1 VSLPPTS
8 PPRGTLE
15 KPRVA
20 SPAEVSPDG
29 AGRERARPPAMRGQ
43 PYMWLGLFL
52 LGVALFRQYGV
63 SGFGDTDL
71 VNTWLFYCV
80 IVVGFYLVFGVS
92 GQFAFS
98 QAVFAAVGAYTSAW
112 ATRIALFGVDSFWM
126 GVVVGIAVTALV
138 AAAFA
143 FLMRRASHFY
153 FAIATL
159 GLSEIVLEVLR
170 KWTDFSGASGDTTS
184 GIRHI
189 SVFGYAL
196 DNPYRIFWVW
206 FGALALVMLV
216 TIFLARSPVQREAIA
231 MRDQD
236 VVAATLGVA
245 VLRSRITMFVL
256 GSAIAGLGG
265 AIFAHSKGF
274 ATPDSFAIDLGLGIF
289 VMLILGGVDSRW
301 GPIVGAA
308 FYVFVP
314 QWLQGGVLG
323 IPGVD
328 LTVNVFGQEHRL
340 GDFRDLFFGS
350 LLVIVMIAFPE
361 GLVGVGRRVRS
372 LLLGRAHPAQ
382 RTWLS
387 DLFGL
392 TPKKRPPVDGAR
404 VGPTTVAPAS
414 PGEAAAGDGAAMG
427 SSGTPVLE
435 ADDIKVQFGGVRA
448 LDGASLSVLEGE
460 ILGLVGPNGSGK
472 TTFLN
477 ALTGV
482 VPASGSL
489 LVRGI
494 VVRLGRAGR
503 VRALAVVRT
512 YQTPQTYE
520 HLTCIEDVLLSTADR
535 SFTGITPACLARLP
549 AVRRDRARWDAAA
562 RALERVGLIE
572 LAEEPAARLSYGQRR
587 LLELARA
594 INSQPEILLLDEPSA
609 GLDSAETE
617 QLVEHLRRLQGE
629 GVSMLLVDHKLD
641 FITSLCDRVA
651 VLELGRLVAVGP
663 AATVFEDQRV
673 VDAYLGVDE
682 EATTSA

>member
-1 VSLPPTS
+1 MTPPQTALET
-8 PPRGTLE
+8 PR
-15 KPRVA
+15 PA
-20 SPAEVSPDG
+20 PAAEVTPASSVRNRP
-29 AGRERARPPAMRGQ
+29 RPPAMRGQ
-43 PYMWLGLFL
+43 PYLWLGLFL
-52 LGVALFRQYGV
+52 LGVALFRQFGV
-63 SGFGDTDL
+63 SGFGDADL
-71 VNTWLFYCV
+71 INTWLYYCV

-98 QAVFAAVGAYTSAW
+98 QAVFAAVGGYTSAW

-126 GVVVGIAVTALV
+126 GVIVAVVVTAGIAV
-138 AAAFA
+138 AFA

-159 GLSEIVLEVLR
+159 GLSEIVLIVLR
-170 KWTDFSGASGDTTS
+170 RWTEFTGASGDTTT
-184 GIRHI
+184 GIRDI
-189 SVFGYAL
+189 SLFGYPL

-206 FGALALVMLV
+206 FGALALALTL
-216 TIFLARSPVQREAIA
+216 TILLARSPVQRETIA

-236 VVAATLGVA
+236 VVAATLGVP
-245 VLRSRITMFVL
+245 VLRVRIAMFVL
-256 GSAIAGLGG
+256 GSTIAGVGG
-265 AIFAHSKGF
+265 AIFAHTKGF
-274 ATPDSFAIDLGLGIF
+274 ITPDSFGIDLGLGIF
-289 VMLILGGVDSRW
+289 VMLILGGLDSRW

-314 QWLQGGVLG
+314 QWLQGEVLG

-328 LTVNVFGQEHRL
+328 FTVTAFGQEHRL
-340 GDFRDLFFGS
+340 GDFRDIFFGS
-350 LLVIVMIAFPE
+350 LLVITMVAFPE
-361 GLVGVGRRVRS
+361 GLVGIGRRVRS
-372 LLLGRAHPAQ
+372 LVLGRAHPEQ

-392 TPKKRPPVDGAR
+392 TPKKQPAADGSAHPRGATPAVTPPLQAGATDGAT
-404 VGPTTVAPAS
+404 GAPA
-414 PGEAAAGDGAAMG
+414 GA
-427 SSGTPVLE
+427 PVLE
-435 ADDIKVQFGGVRA
+435 AADIGVQFGGVRA
-448 LDGASLSVLEGE
+448 VDGVSLSVLENE

-477 ALTGV
+477 ALSGV
-482 VPASGSL
+482 VPAAGSL
-489 LVRGI
+489 RVRGDP
-494 VVRLGRAGR
+494 VRLGRVGR

-512 YQTPQTYE
+512 YQAPQTYD

-535 SFTGITPACLARLP
+535 SRTGITSASFERLGV
-549 AVRRDRARWDAAA
+549 VRRDRARWESATL
-562 RALERVGLIE
+562 ALERVGLTA
-572 LAEEPAARLSYGQRR
+572 LAEEPTARLSYGQRR

-594 INSQPEILLLDEPSA
+594 INGQPQILLLDEPSA
-609 GLDSAETE
+609 GLDASETD
-617 QLVEHLRRLQGE
+617 QLVAHLRRLQRE

-682 EATTSA
+682 EATRHA

>member
-1 VSLPPTS
+1 MST
-8 PPRGTLE
+8 PRTTLE
-15 KPRVA
+15 KPRTA
-20 SPAEVSPDG
+20 PPAEVSPDG
-29 AGRERARPPAMRGQ
+29 SAAQRSRPPAMRGQ
-43 PYMWLGLFL
+43 PYLWLGLFL
-52 LGVALFRQYGV
+52 LGVALVRQFAV

-71 VNTWLFYCV
+71 VNTWLYYCV

-98 QAVFAAVGAYTSAW
+98 QAVFAAIGAYTSAW

-126 GVVVGIAVTALV
+126 GVLVAVVITAAT

-143 FLMRRASHFY
+143 FMMRRASHFY
-153 FAIATL
+153 FAIGTL

-170 KWTDFSGASGDTTS
+170 KWTDFSGASGDTTV
-184 GIRHI
+184 GIRPI
-189 SVFGYAL
+189 SVFGYPL

-206 FGALALVMLV
+206 FGALGLMLLL

-245 VLRSRITMFVL
+245 ILRSRITMFVL
-256 GSAIAGLGG
+256 GSTIAGIGG

-274 ATPDSFAIDLGLGIF
+274 ATPDSFGIDLGLGIF
-289 VMLILGGVDSRW
+289 VMLILGGLDSRW

-328 LTVNVFGQEHRL
+328 FTVSAFGQEHRL
-340 GDFRDLFFGS
+340 GDFRDVFFGS

-361 GLVGVGRRVRS
+361 GLVGIGRRVRS
-372 LLLGRAHPAQ
+372 LVLGRAHPAQ

-392 TPKKRPPVDGAR
+392 TPKKARAAHEPPQPHTAPVAPPPPVDARAVDGDQGA
-404 VGPTTVAPAS
+404 P
-414 PGEAAAGDGAAMG
+414 
-427 SSGTPVLE
+427 SGLPVLE
-435 ADDIKVQFGGVRA
+435 ANDIRVQFGGVRA
-448 LDGASLSVLEGE
+448 VDGASLTVRENE

-489 LVRGI
+489 KVHGHW
-494 VVRLGRAGR
+494 VRLGRAGR

-512 YQTPQTYE
+512 YQTPQTYD
-520 HLTCIEDVLLSTADR
+520 HLTCLEDALLSTADR
-535 SFTGITPACLARLP
+535 SLTGITPACLGRPVVL
-549 AVRRDRARWDAAA
+549 RRDRARWEAAA
-562 RALERVGLIE
+562 RALERVGLLE
-572 LAEEPAARLSYGQRR
+572 LAEEPPARLSYGQRR
-587 LLELARA
+587 QLELARA
-594 INSQPEILLLDEPSA
+594 INGEPQILLLDEPSA
-609 GLDSAETE
+609 GLDSSETD
-617 QLVEHLRRLQGE
+617 QLVAHLRRLQRE

-663 AATVFEDQRV
+663 AATVFEDHRV

-682 EATTSA
+682 EATSRA

>member
-1 VSLPPTS
+1 MST
-8 PPRGTLE
+8 PRTTLE
-15 KPRVA
+15 KPRDTL
-20 SPAEVSPDG
+20 PAEVSPDSSRG
-29 AGRERARPPAMRGQ
+29 ERPRPPAMRGQ
-43 PYMWLGLFL
+43 PYLWLAVFL
-52 LGVALFRQYGV
+52 LGVALFRQFGV

-71 VNTWLFYCV
+71 VNTWLYYCV

-98 QAVFAAVGAYTSAW
+98 QAVFAAIGAYTSAW
-112 ATRIALFGVDSFWM
+112 ATRVALFGVDSFWM
-126 GVVVGIAVTALV
+126 GVVVGIVITAVI
-138 AAAFA
+138 AAAFG

-153 FAIATL
+153 FAIGTL

-170 KWTDFSGASGDTTS
+170 KWTEFSGASGDTTV

-189 SVFGYAL
+189 SLFGYPL

-206 FGALALVMLV
+206 LGALALMLLL

-231 MRDQD
+231 TRDQD

-245 VLRSRITMFVL
+245 ILRSRITMFVL
-256 GSAIAGLGG
+256 GSTIAGVGG
-265 AIFAHSKGF
+265 AIFAHTKGF
-274 ATPDSFAIDLGLGIF
+274 ATADSFGIDLGLGIF
-289 VMLILGGVDSRW
+289 VMLILGGLDSRW

-323 IPGVD
+323 IPGID
-328 LTVNVFGQEHRL
+328 FTVNLFGQEHRL
-340 GDFRDLFFGS
+340 GDFRDIFFGS
-350 LLVIVMIAFPE
+350 LLVIAMIAFPE
-361 GLVGVGRRVRS
+361 GLVGIGRRVRS
-372 LLLGRAHPAQ
+372 LLLGRAHPAE

-392 TPKKRPPVDGAR
+392 TPKKQPVVDEGAHVREAAVASPPPIEAGVIDGAT
-404 VGPTTVAPAS
+404 GAP
-414 PGEAAAGDGAAMG
+414 
-427 SSGTPVLE
+427 SGTPVLE
-435 ADDIKVQFGGVRA
+435 AHDIKVQFGGVRA
-448 LDGASLSVLEGE
+448 VDGVSLSVLENE

-477 ALTGV
+477 ALSGV

-489 LVRGI
+489 RVRRSR
-494 VVRLGRAGR
+494 VRLGRAGR

-512 YQTPQTYE
+512 YQTPQAYD
-520 HLTCIEDVLLSTADR
+520 HLTCIEDVLLSTPDR
-535 SFTGITPACLARLP
+535 SLTGITPACLGRL
-549 AVRRDRARWDAAA
+549 AVVRRDRARWEAAA
-562 RALERVGLIE
+562 RALERVGLLG

-594 INSQPEILLLDEPSA
+594 ISGQPQILLLDEPSA
-609 GLDSAETE
+609 GLDSSETD
-617 QLVEHLRRLQGE
+617 QLVAHLRHLQRE

-663 AATVFEDQRV
+663 AATVFEDHRV

-682 EATTSA
+682 EATSRA

>member
-1 VSLPPTS
+1 MST
-8 PPRGTLE
+8 PRTTLE
-15 KPRVA
+15 KPRAAPVA
-20 SPAEVSPDG
+20 VSPDG
-29 AGRERARPPAMRGQ
+29 AGREQARPPAMRGQ
-43 PYMWLGLFL
+43 PYLWLGLFL
-52 LGVALFRQYGV
+52 LGVALFRQFGV
-63 SGFGDTDL
+63 SGFGDPDL

-126 GVVVGIAVTALV
+126 GVVVGIAITAVL
-138 AAAFA
+138 AAVFA

-153 FAIATL
+153 FAIAML

-170 KWTDFSGASGDTTS
+170 KWTEFSGASGDTTS

-196 DNPYRIFWVW
+196 DNPDRIFWVW

-216 TIFLARSPVQREAIA
+216 TIFVGRSPVQREAIA

-245 VLRSRITMFVL
+245 ILRSRITMFVL
-256 GSAIAGLGG
+256 GSSIAGLGG

-274 ATPDSFAIDLGLGIF
+274 ATPDSFGIDLGLGIF
-289 VMLILGGVDSRW
+289 VMLILGGLRSLRKK
-301 GPIVGAA
+301 IVGAA

-314 QWLQGGVLG
+314 QWLQGDVLG

-328 LTVNVFGQEHRL
+328 FTVNVFGQEHRL
-340 GDFRDLFFGS
+340 GDFRDIFFGS

-361 GLVGVGRRVRS
+361 GLVGIGRRVRS
-372 LLLGRAHPAQ
+372 LVLGRAHPAQ

-392 TPKKRPPVDGAR
+392 TPKKQRPAADDGTHAQEPTVPAPSPVQNG
-404 VGPTTVAPAS
+404 S
-414 PGEAAAGDGAAMG
+414 GDGAERAP
-427 SSGTPVLE
+427 SST
-435 ADDIKVQFGGVRA
+435 
-448 LDGASLSVLEGE
+448 SVLEHE

-472 TTFLN
+472 TTFPN

-482 VPASGSL
+482 VPASGSVR
-489 LVRGI
+489 VRGTP
-494 VVRLGRAGR
+494 VRLGRAGR

-535 SFTGITPACLARLP
+535 PLTGITPACLGRL
-549 AVRRDRARWDAAA
+549 AVVRRDRARWEAAA
-562 RALERVGLIE
+562 RALEQVGLIE
-572 LAEEPAARLSYGQRR
+572 LAEEPSARLSYGQRR

-594 INSQPEILLLDEPSA
+594 INAQPEILVLDEPSA
-609 GLDSAETE
+609 GLDSAETDE
-617 QLVEHLRRLQGE
+617 LVAQLRRLQGD

-682 EATTSA
+682 EA

>member
-1 VSLPPTS
+1 
-8 PPRGTLE
+8 
-15 KPRVA
+15 
-20 SPAEVSPDG
+20 
-29 AGRERARPPAMRGQ
+29 MRGQ
-43 PYMWLGLFL
+43 PYVWLGLFL

-63 SGFGDTDL
+63 SGFGDVDL
-71 VNTWLFYCV
+71 VNTWLYYSV

-98 QAVFAAVGAYTSAW
+98 QAAFAAIGAYTSAW
-112 ATRIALFGVDSFWM
+112 ATRTALFGVDSFWLGM
-126 GVVVGIAVTALV
+126 VVGVVITAVIAAV
-138 AAAFA
+138 FA

-153 FAIATL
+153 FAIGTL
-159 GLSEIVLEVLR
+159 GLSEIVLEVIR
-170 KWTDFSGASGDTTS
+170 KWTDFSGASGDTTV
-184 GIRHI
+184 GIRDI

-196 DNPYRIFWVW
+196 DNAYRIFWVW
-206 FGALALVMLV
+206 FVALALALLL
-216 TIFLARSPVQREAIA
+216 TILLARSPVQREAIA
-231 MRDQD
+231 TRDQD

-245 VLRSRITMFVL
+245 ILRSRITMFVL
-256 GSAIAGLGG
+256 GSSIAGVGG

-274 ATPDSFAIDLGLGIF
+274 ATADSFGIDLGLGIF
-289 VMLILGGVDSRW
+289 VMLILGGLDSRW

-323 IPGVD
+323 IPGIE

-340 GDFRDLFFGS
+340 GDFRDIFFGS

-361 GLVGVGRRVRS
+361 GLVGIGRRVRS

-392 TPKKRPPVDGAR
+392 TPKKRPV
-404 VGPTTVAPAS
+404 
-414 PGEAAAGDGAAMG
+414 AAAGAHAREAAVASPPRVEAGVGDGAERPTSG
-427 SSGTPVLE
+427 SPDLE
-435 ADDIKVQFGGVRA
+435 ARDIRVEFGGVRA
-448 LDGASLSVLEGE
+448 VDGASLSVLENE

-477 ALTGV
+477 ALSGV

-489 LVRGI
+489 RVRGNS
-494 VVRLGRAGR
+494 VRLGRAGR
-503 VRALAVVRT
+503 VRGMGVVRT
-512 YQTPQTYE
+512 YQTPQSYE
-520 HLTCIEDVLLSTADR
+520 HLTCIDDVLLSTSDR
-535 SFTGITPACLARLP
+535 TFTGITPALLGRI
-549 AVRRDRARWDAAA
+549 AVLRRDRARWETAA

-572 LAEEPAARLSYGQRR
+572 LAEEPATRLSYGQRR

-594 INSQPEILLLDEPSA
+594 INGQPQILLLDEPSA
-609 GLDSAETE
+609 GLDSSETD
-617 QLVEHLRRLQGE
+617 QLAAHLRGLQRR

-663 AATVFEDQRV
+663 SATVFEDHRV

-682 EATTSA
+682 EATSHA

>member
-1 VSLPPTS
+1 MSTPRTTLDKPRATS
-8 PPRGTLE
+8 P
-15 KPRVA
+15 A
-20 SPAEVSPDG
+20 AISPDG
-29 AGRERARPPAMRGQ
+29 SGDERSRPPAMRGQ
-43 PYMWLGLFL
+43 PYLWLLVFL
-52 LGVALFRQYGV
+52 LGIALFRQYGV

-126 GVVVGIAVTALV
+126 GVLVAIVVTAIV

-159 GLSEIVLEVLR
+159 GLSEIILEVLR
-170 KWTDFSGASGDTTS
+170 KWTAFSGASGDTTA

-189 SVFGYAL
+189 SLFGYPL

-206 FGALALVMLV
+206 FGALALVLLL

-231 MRDQD
+231 TRDHD
-236 VVAATLGVA
+236 MVASTLGVPI
-245 VLRSRITMFVL
+245 LRSRITMFVL
-256 GSAIAGLGG
+256 GSTIAGVGG

-274 ATPDSFAIDLGLGIF
+274 ATPDSFGIDLGLGIF
-289 VMLILGGVDSRW
+289 VMLILGGIDSRW

-328 LTVNVFGQEHRL
+328 FTVNAFGQEHRL
-340 GDFRDLFFGS
+340 GDFRDLFFGA

-361 GLVGVGRRVRS
+361 GLVGIGRRLRS
-372 LLLGRAHPAQ
+372 LVLGRAHPAR

-387 DLFGL
+387 DFLGL
-392 TPKKRPPVDGAR
+392 TPKRPRAAADGTYGRETATAPRPVKAG
-404 VGPTTVAPAS
+404 
-414 PGEAAAGDGAAMG
+414 AGDGTEGHPA
-427 SSGTPVLE
+427 SFPVLE
-435 ADDIKVQFGGVRA
+435 ADDIRVQFGGVRA
-448 LDGASLSVLEGE
+448 VDGASLSVREHE

-477 ALTGV
+477 ALSGV
-482 VPASGSL
+482 IPASGSL
-489 LVRGI
+489 RVRGSP
-494 VVRLGRAGR
+494 VQLGRAGR
-503 VRALAVVRT
+503 VRPLGIVRT
-512 YQTPQTYE
+512 YQSPQTYE
-520 HLTCIEDVLLSTADR
+520 HLTCIEDVMLSTADR
-535 SFTGITPACLARLP
+535 TLTGITPACLARP
-549 AVRRDRARWDAAA
+549 AVVRRDRGRCEAAA
-562 RALERVGLIE
+562 QALDRVGLIR
-572 LAEEPAARLSYGQRR
+572 LAGEPTARLSYGQRR

-594 INSQPEILLLDEPSA
+594 INAQPDILLLDEPSA
-609 GLDSAETE
+609 GLDSSETE
-617 QLVEHLRRLQGE
+617 ELIAHLRRLQDD
-629 GVSMLLVDHKLD
+629 GVSILLVDHKLD

-651 VLELGRLVAVGP
+651 VLELGQLVAVGP
-663 AATVFEDQRV
+663 AGTVFEDHRV

-682 EATTSA
+682 EAASRA

>member
-1 VSLPPTS
+1 MST
-8 PPRGTLE
+8 PRTTLE
-15 KPRVA
+15 KPRAATVA
-20 SPAEVSPDG
+20 VSPDG
-29 AGRERARPPAMRGQ
+29 ASREQARPPAMRGQ
-43 PYMWLGLFL
+43 PYLWLVLFL
-52 LGVALFRQYGV
+52 LGVALFRQFGV
-63 SGFGDTDL
+63 SGFGDPDL

-126 GVVVGIAVTALV
+126 GVVVAIVVTAIV

-143 FLMRRASHFY
+143 YLMRRASHFY

-170 KWTDFSGASGDTTS
+170 KWTEFSGASGDTTS

-245 VLRSRITMFVL
+245 ILRSRITMFVL
-256 GSAIAGLGG
+256 GSTIAGLGG
-265 AIFAHSKGF
+265 AVFAHSKGF

-289 VMLILGGVDSRW
+289 VMLILGGLDSRW

-328 LTVNVFGQEHRL
+328 FTVNVFGQEHRL
-340 GDFRDLFFGS
+340 GDFRDIFFGS

-361 GLVGVGRRVRS
+361 GLVGIGRRIRS
-372 LLLGRAHPAQ
+372 LVLGRAHPAQ

-392 TPKKRPPVDGAR
+392 TPKQQPAADAGAH
-404 VGPTTVAPAS
+404 THEATVAAPS
-414 PGEAAAGDGAAMG
+414 PVEAAAGNGAERAP
-427 SSGTPVLE
+427 SSTPVLE
-435 ADDIKVQFGGVRA
+435 AHDIQVQFGGVRA
-448 LDGASLSVLEGE
+448 VASAQLSVL
-460 ILGLVGPNGSGK
+460 
-472 TTFLN
+472 
-477 ALTGV
+477 
-482 VPASGSL
+482 
-489 LVRGI
+489 
-494 VVRLGRAGR
+494 
-503 VRALAVVRT
+503 
-512 YQTPQTYE
+512 
-520 HLTCIEDVLLSTADR
+520 
-535 SFTGITPACLARLP
+535 
-549 AVRRDRARWDAAA
+549 
-562 RALERVGLIE
+562 
-572 LAEEPAARLSYGQRR
+572 
-587 LLELARA
+587 
-594 INSQPEILLLDEPSA
+594 
-609 GLDSAETE
+609 
-617 QLVEHLRRLQGE
+617 
-629 GVSMLLVDHKLD
+629 
-641 FITSLCDRVA
+641 
-651 VLELGRLVAVGP
+651 
-663 AATVFEDQRV
+663 
-673 VDAYLGVDE
+673 
-682 EATTSA
+682 

>member
-1 VSLPPTS
+1 MST
-8 PPRGTLE
+8 PRATLE
-15 KPRVA
+15 KPRPA
-20 SPAEVSPDG
+20 SPAAVSSDG
-29 AGRERARPPAMRGQ
+29 SGGERPRPPAMRGQ
-43 PYMWLGLFL
+43 PYLWLALFL
-52 LGVALFRQYGV
+52 LGVALFRQFGV

-126 GVVVGIAVTALV
+126 GVVVAIAITAVL
-138 AAAFA
+138 AAVFA

-170 KWTDFSGASGDTTS
+170 KWTEFSGASGDTTS
-184 GIRHI
+184 GIRPI
-189 SVFGYAL
+189 SVFGYPL

-216 TIFLARSPVQREAIA
+216 TLLLARSPVQREAIA

-245 VLRSRITMFVL
+245 ILRSRITMFVL

-289 VMLILGGVDSRW
+289 VMLIVGGLNSRW

-328 LTVNVFGQEHRL
+328 VTVNVFGQEHRL
-340 GDFRDLFFGS
+340 GDFRDIFFGS

-361 GLVGVGRRVRS
+361 GLVGIGRRVRS
-372 LLLGRAHPAQ
+372 LVLGRAHPAQ

-392 TPKKRPPVDGAR
+392 TPKKHPAADDHAR
-404 VGPTTVAPAS
+404 VRETTVAPT
-414 PGEAAAGDGAAMG
+414 PPVEAAAVDGAAPA
-427 SSGTPVLE
+427 SSGAPVLE
-435 ADDIKVQFGGVRA
+435 ARDIRVQFGGVRA
-448 LDGASLSVLEGE
+448 VDGASLSVLEHE

-489 LVRGI
+489 RVRGNP
-494 VVRLGRAGR
+494 VGLGRAGR
-503 VRALAVVRT
+503 VRAFAVVRT

-520 HLTCIEDVLLSTADR
+520 HLTCVEDVLLSTADR
-535 SFTGITPACLARLP
+535 PLTGITPACLARL
-549 AVRRDRARWDAAA
+549 AVVRRDRARWEAAA
-562 RALERVGLIE
+562 HALERVGLIE

-594 INSQPEILLLDEPSA
+594 INAQPEILLLDEPSA
-609 GLDSAETE
+609 GLDSAETD

-663 AATVFEDQRV
+663 AASVFEDQRV

-682 EATTSA
+682 EATSSA